1 MKLII
6 LIAAFLTTN
15 LFAEFIQFNSN
26 IHSQVEKRVEAINTE
41 INKIKNIPTIEE
53 QAKEINRFF
62 NFNIK
67 YDTDLNVYGQND
79 YKATVE
85 ETVLT
90 MRGDCDDIAI
100 AKMQALL
107 YIGIPSNQMY
117 VVVSNEGNQLH
128 MKLYVKIENKVYVLD
143 SLNKTF
149 REITIEER
157 INEVQLV
164 KGDKYEMYISNKIA
178 LNNEKNNS
186 KKI

>member
-1 MKLII
+1 
-6 LIAAFLTTN
+6 
-15 LFAEFIQFNSN
+15 
-26 IHSQVEKRVEAINTE
+26 
-41 INKIKNIPTIEE
+41 
-53 QAKEINRFF
+53 
-62 NFNIK
+62 
-67 YDTDLNVYGQND
+67 
-79 YKATVE
+79 
-85 ETVLT
+85 
-90 MRGDCDDIAI
+90 
-100 AKMQALL
+100 
-107 YIGIPSNQMY
+107 
-117 VVVSNEGNQLH
+117 

>member
-6 LIAAFLTTN
+6 IAAFLTTN

-53 QAKEINRFF
+53 QAKEINIFF

-67 YDTDLNVYGQND
+67 YDSDMNVYGQND
-79 YKATVE
+79 YKATME

-90 MRGDCDDIAI
+90 MRGDCDDIVI

-107 YIGIPSNQMY
+107 YIGIPSDQMY

-178 LNNEKNNS
+178 LSNEKNNS

>member
-6 LIAAFLTTN
+6 IAAFLTTN

-26 IHSQVEKRVEAINTE
+26 IQKKKKKRVEAINTE

-67 YDTDLNVYGQND
+67 YDSDMNVYGQND
-79 YKATVE
+79 YKATME
-85 ETVLT
+85 ETVLA
-90 MRGDCDDIAI
+90 MRGDCDDIVI

-107 YIGIPSNQMY
+107 YIGIPSDQMY

-178 LNNEKNNS
+178 LSNEKNNS

>member
-6 LIAAFLTTN
+6 IAAFLTTN

-67 YDTDLNVYGQND
+67 YDSDMNVYGQND
-79 YKATVE
+79 YKATTE
-85 ETVLT
+85 ETVLA
-90 MRGDCDDIAI
+90 MRGDCDDIVI

-107 YIGIPSNQMY
+107 YIGIPSDQMY

-143 SLNKTF
+143 NINKTF

-157 INEVQLV
+157 KNEVQLL
-164 KGDKYEMYISNKIA
+164 KGDKYQMYISNKIA
-178 LNNEKNNS
+178 LSNEKNNS